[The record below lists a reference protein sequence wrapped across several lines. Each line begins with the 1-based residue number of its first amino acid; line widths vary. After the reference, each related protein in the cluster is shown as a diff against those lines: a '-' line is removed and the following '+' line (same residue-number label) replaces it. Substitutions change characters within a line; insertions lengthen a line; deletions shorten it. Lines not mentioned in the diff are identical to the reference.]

1 MEDSIKITAI
11 VVAGVIIL
19 GLIASMTFS
28 SFSPSNTISVR
39 GTSTVEAMPDLIGI
53 YFSVQTTELT
63 SEEAT
68 QANAEI
74 VEELKLKLMAL
85 GYNKEDIVSTGF
97 NVYPEYDWV
106 NGNRIEKGFR
116 ATHSIKLE
124 ISAEDSEDI
133 GEIVDAGV
141 SAGAGISYINFEL
154 SQELESQYKAQAME
168 LAAQDAR
175 VKAEATA
182 KGFDKRL
189 GRLVSTSVNDYYYAS
204 RTVYSSAGEFEDDA
218 EIVKEATTDIQ
229 PSETEISASVTAI
242 YKLI

>member
-1 MEDSIKITAI
+1 MDNTIKITAI
-11 VVAGVIIL
+11 VVAGVIVL
-19 GLIASMTFS
+19 GLIASLTFS
-28 SFSPSNTISVR
+28 SFSPSNTISMR

-53 YFSVQTTELT
+53 YFSVQTIAST

-68 QANAEI
+68 QENAEI
-74 VEELKLKLMAL
+74 VDDLKLHLMAL

-106 NGNRIEKGFR
+106 NGERIEKGFQ

-124 ISAEDSEDI
+124 ISSEDSGDI
-133 GEIVDAGV
+133 GEVVDAGV

-168 LAAQDAR
+168 LAARDSK

-182 KGFDKRL
+182 KGFDKKL
-189 GRLVSTSVNDYYYAS
+189 GKLVSTSVNDYYYS
-204 RTVYSSAGEFEDDA
+204 PWRVYSGSGMVEDA
-218 EIVKEATTDIQ
+218 VMAKEATTDIQ
-229 PSETEISASVTAI
+229 PGETQISASVTAV